1 MKEDLKLGTP
11 WTIYA
16 NRIKALFEYDKDVRV
31 EYDDE
36 SHNLT
41 IYVDGSDKAESI
53 KRLLPSD
60 MTYGNVVLSITV
72 VPSNLLGTEEDLFRK
87 AFEGNPAL
95 ESVAGNLGP
104 AGDVS
109 YALFAPAITQ
119 IYEDDLSEF
128 DGMKTI
134 TYAEIAK
141 SVLKEGSVRISSAMI
156 KQQSQA

>member
-1 MKEDLKLGTP
+1 MKEDVKLGNP
-11 WTIYA
+11 WAIYA
-16 NRIKALFEYDKDVRV
+16 NRVKALFEYDKGVRV

-53 KRLLPSD
+53 KRLLPSSISPFIH
-60 MTYGNVVLSITV
+60 TGTITV
-72 VPSNLLGTEEDLFRK
+72 VHSNLLGTEEDLFRK

-95 ESVAGNLGP
+95 ESVVGNLGP

-119 IYEDDLSEF
+119 LYEDDTSEF

-134 TYAEIAK
+134 TYAELAK

>member
-16 NRIKALFEYDKDVRV
+16 NRVKALFEYDKDVRV
-31 EYDDE
+31 EYDYE
-36 SHNLT
+36 TRKLVVH
-41 IYVDGSDKAESI
+41 VDGSDKAESI
-53 KRLLPSD
+53 KRLLPSS
-60 MTYGNVVLSITV
+60 MTYGNVVLSIAI
-72 VPSNLLGTEEDLFRK
+72 VPSDLLGTEEDLFRK

-95 ESVAGNLGP
+95 ESVVESCGP

-119 IYEDDLSEF
+119 IHEDDLSEF

-134 TYAEIAK
+134 TYAELAK